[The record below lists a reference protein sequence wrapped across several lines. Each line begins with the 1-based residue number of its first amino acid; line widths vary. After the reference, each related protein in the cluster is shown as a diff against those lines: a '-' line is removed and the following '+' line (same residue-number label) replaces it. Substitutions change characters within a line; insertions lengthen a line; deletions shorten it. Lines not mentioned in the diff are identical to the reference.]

1 MKIANK
7 TKANVVATFN
17 VILSLYH
24 LYLAGK
30 KEGEYCGTSLSYF
43 GEVMSHGTCEEGLIC
58 DEPTQAAGQFY
69 TSPGKCKRSGE
80 NK

>member
-1 MKIANK
+1 MKWPLLMS
-7 TKANVVATFN
+7 FFLS
-17 VILSLYH
+17 LSLYH

-58 DEPTQAAGQFY
+58 DEPTQASGPYFP
-69 TSPGKCKRSGE
+69 SPGKCKRSGE